1 MPPLRIESQFIYCK
15 KDNVSSWD
23 KVQVGM
29 LVAHM
34 PRHIHKQHLSGPFC
48 INPVVLDKENGHELE
63 DYAAY
68 SATSQTTYS
77 ANISGS
83 Q

>member
-23 KVQVGM
+23 KVKADM
-29 LVAHM
+29 LVAYRH
-34 PRHIHKQHLSGPFC
+34 RHIHKQHRSGTFC
-48 INPVVLDKENGHELE
+48 LTPVGLDKENQHELE

-68 SATSQTTYS
+68 SATS
-77 ANISGS
+77 NEVF
-83 Q
+83 